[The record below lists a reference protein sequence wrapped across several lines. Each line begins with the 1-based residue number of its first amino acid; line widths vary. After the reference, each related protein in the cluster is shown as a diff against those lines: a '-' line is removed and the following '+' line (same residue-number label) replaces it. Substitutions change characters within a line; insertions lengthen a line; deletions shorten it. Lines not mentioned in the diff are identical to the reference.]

1 MHKQPLI
8 SRLVAVAA
16 MLAAAVA
23 LVAATRYHTAVNG
36 FGGLRASVPGCTLA
50 VRHGQWAALSNAT
63 PAPVLVLDTVPVRS
77 ADYRCQVRIANLH
90 SKPGNTYHAA
100 GRAYKSTWSGLALNA
115 APDGSRWVAVELSC
129 ANTDL
134 HNDATDRRLLT
145 VSVVNHRSGC
155 ADSVLASA
163 TVTDGVDL
171 YDGFNCIEAEVQ
183 GGSLA
188 VSVGNRRLSRLL
200 ECRLP
205 DVQGGV
211 WAGCIA
217 GPASSVQV
225 ERVVV
230 SEKAGQE
237 RPLDTG
243 LTLDSLNS
251 RFAASTDPY
260 EGYWQYLDRETD
272 DTRVRIGGRYVVALV
287 ADGADGYRIVY
298 VSGAQAMRR
307 QWHTGMVKAVM
318 HPTVFTA
325 NYRVRWSDAAFGV
338 IDDDV
343 FATFESGAI
352 LSLKFPV
359 LKSQIRFSKMP
370 QRTLTQP

>member
-1 MHKQPLI
+1 MHKQSIIL
-8 SRLVAVAA
+8 RLVAAA
-16 MLAAAVA
+16 GMAVAAVA
-23 LVAATRYHTAVNG
+23 SVAATRYHTALNG
-36 FGGLRASVPGCTLA
+36 FGGLRTSVPGCTLA
-50 VRHGQWAALSNAT
+50 VRQGQCAELVNAQA
-63 PAPVLVLDTVPVRS
+63 APVLVLDTVPVRS
-77 ADYRCQVRIANLH
+77 ADYRCQVRIANRH
-90 SKPGNTYHAA
+90 CKPGKTYHAA
-100 GRAYKSTWSGLALNA
+100 GQAYKTTWCGLALNA

-134 HNDATDRRLLT
+134 HNDATDRRLLM
-145 VSVVNHRSGC
+145 VSVVSHRSGE

-163 TVTDGVDL
+163 TVADGVDL

-183 GGSLA
+183 GTELT
-188 VSVGNRRLSRLL
+188 VSVGNRRLGRVV

-205 DVQGGV
+205 EAQVDVR
-211 WAGCIA
+211 AGCVA

-230 SEKAGQE
+230 AERAGQE

-243 LTLDSLNS
+243 LTVDSLNS

-272 DTRVRIGGRYVVALV
+272 DARVRLGGRYVVALV
-287 ADGADGYRIVY
+287 ADGADGYSIVY

-318 HPTVFTA
+318 RPMVFTA
-325 NYRVRWSDAAFGV
+325 NYRARWSDAAFGV

-343 FATFESGAI
+343 FATFESGSI
-352 LSLKFPV
+352 LSVKFPV
-359 LKSQIRFSKMP
+359 LKSQIRFSKVP
-370 QRTLTQP
+370 QP

>member
-1 MHKQPLI
+1 MCVVALA
-8 SRLVAVAA
+8 AVAA
-16 MLAAAVA
+16 G
-23 LVAATRYHTAVNG
+23 AATRYHTALNG
-36 FGGLRASVPGCTLA
+36 FGGLRPSVPGCTVA
-50 VRHGQWAALSNAT
+50 VQGQNAAFSCNQA
-63 PAPVLVLDTVPVRS
+63 APVLVLDTVPVRS
-77 ADYRCQVRIANLH
+77 ADYRCQVRLANLH
-90 SKPGNTYHAA
+90 NKPGKTYRAA
-100 GRAYKSTWSGLALNA
+100 GRRYGSTWCGLALNA
-115 APDGSRWVAVELSC
+115 APDCGRWVAVELSC
-129 ANTDL
+129 TNTDL

-145 VSVVNHRSGC
+145 VSVVSHHGG

-163 TVTDGVDL
+163 TVADGVDL

-188 VSVGNRRLSRLL
+188 VSVGNRRLSRVL

-205 DVQGGV
+205 DVAGSV
-211 WAGCIA
+211 RAGCIA
-217 GPASSVQV
+217 GPASSVLV

-230 SEKAGQE
+230 AERAGQE

-243 LTLDSLNS
+243 LTIDSLNS
-251 RFAASTDPY
+251 RFAATTDPY

-272 DTRVRIGGRYVVALV
+272 DARVRLGGRYVVALV
-287 ADGADGYRIVY
+287 ADGADGYRIIY
-298 VSGAQAMRR
+298 VSGAQTMRR

-318 HPTVFTA
+318 LPTVFTA
-325 NYRVRWSDAAFGV
+325 NYRARWSDATFGV

-352 LSLKFPV
+352 LNVKFPV

-370 QRTLTQP
+370 QRTLQQP